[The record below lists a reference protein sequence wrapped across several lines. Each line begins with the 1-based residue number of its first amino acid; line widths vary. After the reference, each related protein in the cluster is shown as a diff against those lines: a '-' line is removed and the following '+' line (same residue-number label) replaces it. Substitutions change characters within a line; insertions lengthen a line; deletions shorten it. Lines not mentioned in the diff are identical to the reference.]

1 METQESTQRFK
12 LRGMHC
18 ANCATTIENA
28 VAPIAGVLEAHV
40 NFAAETLTARLN
52 DKLHPGEI
60 EARVAAAGYA
70 AIPKSRALGAGES
83 ALDRA
88 EARRNL
94 QWVVASAIGAAIVM
108 LLQERAGDPARIAT
122 LLVASAMM
130 FTAGLTFYRGA
141 WMAVRNRTANMD
153 TLVSLGISAAY
164 FYSILTTFPDRFFA
178 GPRFFDTAI
187 ELILFIRFGK
197 YLEARARGR
206 AMDALR
212 SLLSLV
218 PDTASVVR
226 DGKEVTVPVA
236 ELVVGDVIIV
246 RPASRIP
253 VDGAIVSGA
262 SAVDQSMLTGES
274 MPIEKGQGAEVS
286 GGTLNTVAPLT
297 IRATRVGSATVLAQI
312 VKMVEDAPG
321 R

>member
-1 METQESTQRFK
+1 
-12 LRGMHC
+12 
-18 ANCATTIENA
+18 
-28 VAPIAGVLEAHV
+28 
-40 NFAAETLTARLN
+40 
-52 DKLHPGEI
+52 
-60 EARVAAAGYA
+60 
-70 AIPKSRALGAGES
+70 
-83 ALDRA
+83 
-88 EARRNL
+88 
-94 QWVVASAIGAAIVM
+94 
-108 LLQERAGDPARIAT
+108 
-122 LLVASAMM
+122 
-130 FTAGLTFYRGA
+130 
-141 WMAVRNRTANMD
+141 
-153 TLVSLGISAAY
+153 
-164 FYSILTTFPDRFFA
+164 
-178 GPRFFDTAI
+178 
-187 ELILFIRFGK
+187 
-197 YLEARARGR
+197 
-206 AMDALR
+206 MDALR